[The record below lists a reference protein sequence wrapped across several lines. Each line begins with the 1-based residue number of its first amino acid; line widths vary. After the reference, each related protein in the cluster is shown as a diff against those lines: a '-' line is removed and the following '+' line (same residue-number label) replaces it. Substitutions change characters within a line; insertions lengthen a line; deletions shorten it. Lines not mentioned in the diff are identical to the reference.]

1 MENQG
6 RYDCAVFG
14 ESLAGMV
21 TALLLTRQGERVI
34 LIPEPK
40 VRVRDSRLQFG
51 LEEQGILYRLL
62 LRWGFTESQLEAIGS
77 QDARVE
83 IVSDAMA
90 VSLRDPLDTQ
100 GLGSPRYEVSDPA
113 AMAVWDALHEIE
125 KDGSWRK
132 HFQDEFIRGLVREKE
147 GWRRYAFIPR
157 SAARVWSRSLRKAL
171 SQKLKASKLS
181 QLRQVNDPN
190 QSPRRNELFS
200 GAAFLMGPGR
210 FRIASGRFPLL
221 QTLLEIYA
229 LRQTP
234 FAVKNGELFREK
246 LRQVLKH
253 QGVRFIEDGENVHFK
268 RDSSGEWEGFFG
280 SSKDGSLVHFR
291 FNHFVFA
298 HSLNARSLALFEDDA
313 RKRLERELRDDPC
326 VYMRWR
332 AHADSS
338 SLPFPSGTELVGI
351 FDRDAPIRVSIYGKE
366 DGADVKAGQ
375 SLLEVTAWLPIHFGR
390 GKDEITALK
399 TKLQPRIEREILRL
413 FPGLTMEALSKIE
426 FECERLRDFSPGSGV
441 RSRDRTIWH
450 VNHTSFPSLGEFG
463 PVVAGIELARQFA
476 RKDRREL
483 RL

>member
-40 VRVRDSRLQFG
+40 ARVRDSRLQFG

-62 LRWGFTESQLEAIGS
+62 LRWGLTESQLESIGTE
-77 QDARVE
+77 DARVE
-83 IVSDAMA
+83 IVSDSMA
-90 VSLRDPLDTQ
+90 VSLRDDLKLQ
-100 GLGSPRYEVSDPA
+100 GLGSPRYEIGDA
-113 AMAVWDALHEIE
+113 TAGALWDALHEIE

-132 HFQDEFIRGLVREKE
+132 HFQDEFLKGLMREKE
-147 GWRRYAFIPR
+147 GWRRYAFVPR

-171 SQKLKASKLS
+171 SQKLKSSKIS
-181 QLRQVNDPN
+181 QLSQVNDPG
-190 QSPRRNELFS
+190 QSARRNELFS

-210 FRIASGRFPLL
+210 FRISSGRFPLL

-229 LRQTP
+229 LRRTP
-234 FAVKNGELFREK
+234 FAFKNGEPLREK
-246 LRQVLKH
+246 LRQVLKS
-253 QGVRFIEDGENVHFK
+253 QGVRFIQDGENVHFK

-280 SSKDGSLVHFR
+280 NPKDGAIVHFR
-291 FNHFVFA
+291 FNHFMFA

-313 RKRLERELRDDPC
+313 RKKLERELRDDPC

-332 AHADSS
+332 AHADSRA
-338 SLPFPSGTELVGI
+338 LPFPAGTELVGI

-366 DGADVKAGQ
+366 DGTDLKTGE
-375 SLLEVTAWLPIHFGR
+375 SLIEVTAWLPIHSGR
-390 GKDEITALK
+390 GKDEIAALRA
-399 TKLQPRIEREILRL
+399 KLQPRIEREIFRV
-413 FPGLTMEALSKIE
+413 FPGLTADCLSKIE

-476 RKDRREL
+476 RRDRREL
-483 RL
+483 KL